1 VNPAPQRDEDQDL
14 WDSAVEDRWMSFLE
28 RHPEAFDSI
37 DILDDLACA
46 VELHPASHVLHAVGG
61 LQQPLV
67 ERAVRILRRAVDDKF
82 KDSAKNSV
90 PDTVTLP
97 WLDTANR
104 PALRCLYT
112 AHALAAE
119 RGDLAHAR
127 EYAVLLLRLNPGDN
141 HGVRA
146 GLMNLLLRAGDDE
159 AALALAASFPDD
171 MLAEIPY
178 GKVLALARLGRQREA
193 TAAARDAAA
202 ALPEVRRY
210 LMRERAKRPRIDAFG
225 VRVGG
230 KDQAWFYRE
239 DMRDVWLK
247 SPEALAL
254 VRKATVS

>member
-1 VNPAPQRDEDQDL
+1 
-14 WDSAVEDRWMSFLE
+14 MSFLE

-37 DILDDLACA
+37 DILDDLARA
-46 VELHPASHVLHAVGG
+46 VELHPAGHMLHAVGG

-67 ERAVRILRRAVDDKF
+67 ERAVGILRRAVDDRF
-82 KDSAKNSV
+82 KDSTDDSV
-90 PDTVTLP
+90 PDTVSDTVTLP
-97 WLDTANR
+97 WFDTANR

-119 RGDLAHAR
+119 RGDLARAR
-127 EYAVLLLRLNPGDN
+127 EHAGLLLRLNPGDN

-159 AALALAASFPDD
+159 AALALAARFPDD

-193 TAAARDAAA
+193 AAAARDAVA

-210 LMRERAKRPRIDAFG
+210 LMRERAKRPRIDDLG

-239 DMRDVWLK
+239 DMRDVWLE

-254 VRKATVS
+254 VRRAAGKR